1 MLKGLADSPNLDPFN
16 DIDPITE
23 SNTDLYSQAT
33 SINKIQESSTYVSSE
48 SVYTDIES
56 DDEWSEEN
64 EDIDNQI
71 RNIFDCFVD
80 EIKNVQTMTHVLY
93 SHIEILARLQHDASF
108 FLHENIRLTD
118 ISMISIFLKSYLFSF
133 NSQK

>member
-23 SNTDLYSQAT
+23 SDTDLYSQAT

-48 SVYTDIES
+48 SIYNDIES

-64 EDIDNQI
+64 EDIDNQS
-71 RNIFDCFVD
+71 
-80 EIKNVQTMTHVLY
+80 E
-93 SHIEILARLQHDASF
+93 
-108 FLHENIRLTD
+108 
-118 ISMISIFLKSYLFSF
+118 IFLIVLSMKLKMFR
-133 NSQK
+133 Q

>member
-23 SNTDLYSQAT
+23 SDTDLYSQAT
-33 SINKIQESSTYVSSE
+33 SINKIQESSTYISSE

-64 EDIDNQI
+64 EGIDNQI

-80 EIKNVQTMTHVLY
+80 EIKNV
-93 SHIEILARLQHDASF
+93 
-108 FLHENIRLTD
+108 
-118 ISMISIFLKSYLFSF
+118 
-133 NSQK
+133 